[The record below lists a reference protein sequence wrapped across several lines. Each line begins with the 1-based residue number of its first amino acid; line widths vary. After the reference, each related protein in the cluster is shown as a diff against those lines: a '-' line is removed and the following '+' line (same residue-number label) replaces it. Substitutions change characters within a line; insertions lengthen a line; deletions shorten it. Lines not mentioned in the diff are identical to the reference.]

1 MVFGNR
7 LGRTIGI
14 PTANIWVPKSNLPIR
29 GVYAVKAKVKGE
41 TFNGIANMGVR
52 PTVGG
57 TSPVLEIHIFDFNKE
72 IYGERIEVEFFKKI
86 RNEQKF
92 ENLNK
97 LKEQINLDI
106 KKTKKYFA

>member
-1 MVFGNR
+1 
-7 LGRTIGI
+7 
-14 PTANIWVPKSNLPIR
+14 
-29 GVYAVKAKVKGE
+29 
-41 TFNGIANMGVR
+41 MGVR

-92 ENLNK
+92 ENLEK
-97 LKEQINLDI
+97 LKEQINSDI
-106 KKTKKYFA
+106 EKTRKYFA